1 MQLTSIEMDALKEMG
16 NVGAGNAATSLS
28 QMINRTIH
36 MNVPL
41 VKLLPFD
48 KVAELLG
55 GPETEVAGIYLKV
68 LGDAPGSI
76 LFVLPIESG
85 LVLTDMLM
93 GIEPGTSSEF
103 NEMAQ
108 SALMEIGNI
117 LAASYLNALAELT
130 SLLLRPSIPA
140 LACDMAAAIMSVI
153 LVELG
158 EVGDTALVIE
168 TEFSAEKRD
177 IKGYF
182 FLLPDPGSLS
192 IMMKSIG
199 VGL

>member
-1 MQLTSIEMDALKEMG
+1 MQLTPIEMDALKEVG
-16 NVGAGNAATSLS
+16 NIGAGNAATSLS
-28 QMINRTIH
+28 QMINRRIH

-48 KVAELLG
+48 EVAELLG

-76 LFVLPIESG
+76 LFVLPVESG
-85 LVLTDMLM
+85 LALTDMLM
-93 GIEPGTSSEF
+93 GIEPGISTDFSE
-103 NEMAQ
+103 MTQ

-117 LAASYLNALAELT
+117 LAASYLNALADMT
-130 SLLLRPSIPA
+130 SLSLQPSIPA
-140 LACDMAAAIMSVI
+140 LSCDMAAAIMSVI

-168 TEFSAEKRD
+168 TEFIAENRD

-192 IMMKSIG
+192 IMMKAIG